1 MLVCAKMDPF
11 SICSPPDDQLSWQ
24 SKTDEEGWVSLEL
37 TLGEL
42 EKDVGTENKDKERE
56 DEEKDKEAGSGEEME
71 DEDQGDKEHVGHFTS
86 GKRESLQC

>member
-1 MLVCAKMDPF
+1 M
-11 SICSPPDDQLSWQ
+11 
-24 SKTDEEGWVSLEL
+24 SLEL

-86 GKRESLQC
+86 GKRESLQCHQAMTLTNWCPNKGGDGEICKIHSPD